1 MHLRRGEPNL
11 VGVVIPGDRNT
22 AQDLAHLRFV
32 VDKLQQRL
40 AACAPA
46 ADTKNVFCGRV
57 QVNDEQMLI
66 QQDDA
71 GAQAVEN
78 VA

>member
-1 MHLRRGEPNL
+1 
-11 VGVVIPGDRNT
+11 
-22 AQDLAHLRFV
+22 
-32 VDKLQQRL
+32 L

-46 ADTKNVFCGRV
+46 ADAQNVFRCRV

-71 GAQAVEN
+71 CAQAVED
-78 VA
+78 VAGVAVQWAVART